1 MKNRETKRAL
11 IRLPAVLVGVA
22 MAGCGAAQADAVDDA
37 LGTEAT
43 VRVIN
48 VETSTVTPPD
58 FVEDIRLTSTVMAN
72 QDVLVAA
79 EESGVIREILLD
91 KG

>member
-43 VRVIN
+43 VRAGWFP
-48 VETSTVTPPD
+48 E
-58 FVEDIRLTSTVMAN
+58 A
-72 QDVLVAA
+72 
-79 EESGVIREILLD
+79 
-91 KG
+91 